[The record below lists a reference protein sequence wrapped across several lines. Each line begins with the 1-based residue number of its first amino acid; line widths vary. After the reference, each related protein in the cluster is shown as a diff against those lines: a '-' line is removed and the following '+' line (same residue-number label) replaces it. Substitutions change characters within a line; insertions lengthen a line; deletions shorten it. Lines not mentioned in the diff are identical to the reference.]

1 MSPAPGSTTAPRTM
15 PLHRAVV
22 AALGLALR
30 ATPVMMAGYLAV
42 TLVSAAAPVAV
53 TWLVKDILDGLAAG
67 NGVRETFGPALWL
80 AVVGAVTAGAPQLT
94 AYLQARMTRATSLL
108 VQERLHTTV
117 DGFVGLGRFENP
129 EFLDRLRMAQHA
141 GGLAPF
147 QVVQAVAGVVRSCV
161 LLVGF
166 VGSLAVLNPPLA
178 VVVTLSGVPVLWAE
192 IVLSRRRAATF
203 WEISPTERRELFYA
217 TLLSSVEAAKELR
230 LYSAGRFFR
239 ERLLAERRKA
249 DGLRELMDRR
259 ELRVQTS
266 LQVAA
271 SVLAGA
277 ALLWAVGSAARGTM
291 TVGGVSLL
299 LAAIPAVQTGIAGL
313 AAETGQAHHSLM
325 MFDHYVTVMRLGP
338 DLPTPRRA
346 TPVPPLRDAIELRD
360 VWFRYDEGTPWV
372 LRGVDLRIEAGKAL
386 ALVGVNGSGKS
397 TLVKLMC
404 RFYDPTRGRV
414 LWDGVDLRDMD
425 PAELRRRVAATFQD
439 PMRYELTAR
448 ENIAVGDLSALDAPD
463 RCATAARLAGVHDD
477 VARLP
482 HGYSTLLSRT
492 FWSEDDHASGVQL
505 SGGQWQRMGLAR
517 SFLRA
522 DADLLILDEPSSG
535 LDPAAEHEIHTRL
548 RARRSDRTS
557 VLISHRLGAVKDAD
571 TIAVLEGGRITELG
585 DHTAL
590 MGREGTYHRLFTL
603 QSRGYR
609 EGADDAADGLVGDRA
624 GGLAG
629 GFPGGPA
636 DGLAGGGSGAGDS
649 VDERAYVTHP
659 LSLPGPAS

>member
-1 MSPAPGSTTAPRTM
+1 MSPAPGATAPPRAV
-15 PLHRAVV
+15 PLHRAVA
-22 AALGLALR
+22 AALGLGLR
-30 ATPVMMAGYLAV
+30 ATPVAMAGFLAV
-42 TLVSAAAPVAV
+42 TVVSAAAPVVV

-67 NGVRETFGPALWL
+67 GGADVALGPAVAL
-80 AVVGAVTAGAPQLT
+80 AAAGTVTAGAPQLT
-94 AYLQARMTRATSLL
+94 GYLQARMTRATSLL

-117 DGFVGLGRFENP
+117 DGFVGLGRFEDP

-147 QVVQAVAGVVRSCV
+147 QVVQAVAGVVRGCV

-166 VGSLAVLNPPLA
+166 VGSLAVLHPLLA
-178 VVVTLSGVPVLWAE
+178 VVVALSGVPVLRAE
-192 IVLSRRRAATF
+192 ITLSRRRAATF

-217 TLLSSVEAAKELR
+217 TLLSSVEAAKEIR
-230 LYSAGRFFR
+230 LYAAGRFFR
-239 ERLLAERRKA
+239 ERLLAERRTA
-249 DGLRELMDRR
+249 DGLRERMDRR

-277 ALLWAVGSAARGTM
+277 ALLWAVGAAARGTM
-291 TVGGVSLL
+291 TVGGVSLV
-299 LAAIPAVQTGIAGL
+299 LAAVPAVQSGIAGL
-313 AAETGQAHHSLM
+313 AAETGQVHHSLM
-325 MFDHYVTVMRLGP
+325 MFDHYVAVVGLGP
-338 DLPTPRRA
+338 DLPAPRRA
-346 TPVPPLRDAIELRD
+346 VAVPPLRDAVELRD
-360 VWFRYDEGTPWV
+360 VWFRYDEDAPWV
-372 LRGVDLRIEAGKAL
+372 LRGVDLRVEAGKAL

-404 RFYDPTRGRV
+404 RFYDPTRGRI

-448 ENIAVGDLSALDAPD
+448 ENIAVGDLTALGAPG
-463 RCATAARLAGVHDD
+463 RCEEAARLAGVHED

-482 HGYSTLLSRT
+482 HGYATLLSRT

-548 RARRSDRTS
+548 RARRSGRTG

-571 TIAVLEGGRITELG
+571 TIAVLQDGRIAELG
-585 DHTAL
+585 DHAAL
-590 MGREGTYHRLFTL
+590 MAAGGTYHRLFTL

-609 EGADDAADGLVGDRA
+609 EPTDEPADASTVSADVSVGEPADVPAGVSADA
-624 GGLAG
+624 
-629 GFPGGPA
+629 PA
-636 DGLAGGGSGAGDS
+636 DGSAG
-649 VDERAYVTHP
+649 EEAYAAHP
-659 LSLPGPAS
+659 LSLPGPRP